1 MTDTPPP
8 AVARYSSL
16 SSLIPLYDAFVLDQF
31 GTLHDGG
38 TLYPGVVA
46 VLRAMRAAGK
56 RVAMLSNSGKRAADN
71 AARLTR
77 LGVPEEVFDVV
88 MTSGEVG
95 FALIAAGLVPATL
108 GRRRCLLL
116 ERDGDGSL
124 LDGLDLRSVSA
135 SDADLVL
142 IAGSEGERRTLGSY
156 AEELAPLARAGVPA
170 VCLNPDRTML
180 TPRGFAFGAGQIAEL
195 YQRLGGAVT
204 WIGKPYAEVFTA
216 TLKALGDPPPAR
228 VAVVGDSVEHDIAG
242 ARAAG
247 CAAWLVRT
255 GIIAGADDTAIAEE
269 CRRFGAT
276 PDGILE
282 GCG

>member
-1 MTDTPPP
+1 MNELSGP
-8 AVARYSSL
+8 APRRL
-16 SSLIPLYDAFVLDQF
+16 RGLFDLLPHYDAFVLDQF
-31 GTLHDGG
+31 GTLHDGSA
-38 TLYPGVVA
+38 LYPSAVA
-46 VLRAMRAAGK
+46 ALRALRAAGK

-71 AARLTR
+71 ARRLTR
-77 LGVPEEVFDVV
+77 LGVPEDVFDIVL
-88 MTSGEVG
+88 TSGEVG
-95 FALIAAGLVPATL
+95 FGLIAAGRVPATH

-124 LDGLDLRSVSA
+124 LEGLDLEAVP
-135 SDADLVL
+135 ADQAELLL
-142 IAGSEGERRTLGSY
+142 IAGSEGERRSLGAY
-156 AEELAPLARAGVPA
+156 AEELAPLARRGVPA

-180 TPRGFAFGAGQIAEL
+180 TPSGFAFGAGQIGEL

-204 WIGKPYAEVFTA
+204 WIGKPYAEVFAA
-216 TLKALGDPPPAR
+216 TLAALGNPPPGR
-228 VAVVGDSVEHDIAG
+228 VVVVGDSVEHDIAG

-255 GIIAGADDTAIAEE
+255 GIIAGADDAAIAEE
-269 CRRFGAT
+269 CRRFGAV